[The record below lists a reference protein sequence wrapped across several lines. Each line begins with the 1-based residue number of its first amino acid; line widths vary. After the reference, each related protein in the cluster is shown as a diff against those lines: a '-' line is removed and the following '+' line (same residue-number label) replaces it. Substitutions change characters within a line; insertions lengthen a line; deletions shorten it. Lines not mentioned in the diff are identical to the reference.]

1 MKLAKEAKVGLLA
14 VATLT
19 IFYIGF
25 NFLKGLDIFSKS
37 NEYYA
42 FYNDVEGLQAS
53 NPVTFN
59 GVTVGRVM
67 EIEPNQEKGNVKV
80 TFLVDE
86 GIQLT
91 ENTVAVLA
99 DISLLGSKA
108 IKLLIKPGKAI
119 NQEGVMKGGRDDGL
133 VASAT
138 ERLSPTLDKVDSVL
152 VSLNYVVK
160 QFDNTGE
167 AMKVMLASA
176 TQTSNGVNAVVAQN
190 SNRLAEITTNAAKL
204 TASLNMLTADI
215 DRQMKPILAKSSTF
229 TDSLNALR
237 LGKTVNTLNQS
248 VGSLQGILNDI
259 NKGQG
264 TIGKLT
270 QDEALYRNL
279 TSSANSLDALITDI
293 KANPKSYV
301 HFSVFGGGKKKDKKD
316 AEINLSDSTSVN
328 KK

>member
-1 MKLAKEAKVGLLA
+1 MKIAKEAKVGLLA

-25 NFLKGLDIFSKS
+25 NFLKGLNIFSKS
-37 NEYYA
+37 TEYYA
-42 FYNDVEGLQAS
+42 FYNDVEGLQSS

-67 EIEPNQEKGNVKV
+67 EIVPNQEKGNVKV
-80 TFLVDE
+80 TFVVDE
-86 GIQLT
+86 GIELT

-108 IKLLIKPGKAI
+108 IKLLIKPGKRLTKK
-119 NQEGVMKGGRDDGL
+119 GVMTGDRDDGL

-160 QFDNTGE
+160 QFDNVGN
-167 AMKVMLASA
+167 AMKVVLASA
-176 TQTSNGVNAVVAQN
+176 TQTSDGVNRVVLQN
-190 SNRLAEITTNAAKL
+190 STRLAEITTNAAKL
-204 TASLNMLTADI
+204 TASLNTLTTDI

-237 LGKTVNTLNQS
+237 LGQTVNTLNQS
-248 VGSLQGILNDI
+248 VGKLQGILSDI
-259 NKGQG
+259 NNGQG

-279 TSSANSLDALITDI
+279 NNSAGSLDALITDI

-301 HFSVFGGGKKKDKKD
+301 HFSVFGGGKKKEKKE
-316 AEINLSDSTSVN
+316 AEINLSDSTAV